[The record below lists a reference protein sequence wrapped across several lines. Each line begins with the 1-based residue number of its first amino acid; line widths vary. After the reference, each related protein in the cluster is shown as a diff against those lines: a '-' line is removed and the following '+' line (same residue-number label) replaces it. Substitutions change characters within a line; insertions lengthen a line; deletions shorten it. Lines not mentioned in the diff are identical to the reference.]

1 MEPSER
7 KIDPPSRSYGAAS
20 IEPGLRRMILIE
32 IIFPMV
38 LLILGIY
45 HGLMQ
50 VLYRAGMI
58 RSSQFLGLS
67 YFQGL
72 TLHGVVNAIVFTTFF
87 AVAFGYAIVRYY
99 LGRPLNM
106 KVAWLSFTLMMLG
119 TLLAAVAILSGKA
132 TVLYT
137 FYPPLRAHP
146 AFYIGVVLLVV
157 GSWLAFFNW
166 LPPYFAWKREHSG
179 EKIPLAVVGI
189 FAAFIVWLIAT
200 TPVAIEVIFLLI
212 PWSMGWVATVNVPL
226 ARMLFWFFGH
236 PLVYFWLLP
245 AYVMYYT
252 MLPKLAGGK
261 LFSDF
266 AGRLTFLWLVLYSA
280 PVGIH
285 HQFTEPGISSTW
297 KFVHAFFTM
306 LVAVPSFVTAFTI
319 AASLEHGAR
328 ERGGCGL
335 MGWWTKLPYLDKD
348 RWLFSYLFAGLVIFI
363 FGGVTGVINASYNL
377 DTVVHNTS
385 WLPAHFHQTIAG
397 PVFLSFI
404 GMSLFLVAEL
414 TGKEI
419 RFPTLNVWV
428 PYIWTLGIMIF
439 STGLFIGGAGGEP
452 RRTNMGL
459 SYTDPQSHLYH
470 PDWVYAKMLGS
481 IGGTIMA
488 VAALMFFIVFFATLF
503 SKRVNQ
509 GALELIVS
517 EPYHDERVPA
527 VQTFPPWLAGAA
539 LLLVIAYA
547 PPITQ
552 TIRSNFPGAPPYS
565 QDNPRP
571 ISRATN
577 R

>member
-1 MEPSER
+1 MNASEP
-7 KIDPPSRSYGAAS
+7 KID
-20 IEPGLRRMILIE
+20 IEPGLRKMILIE

-87 AVAFGYAIVRYY
+87 AVAFGYAIIRYY
-99 LGRPLNM
+99 LSRPLNM
-106 KVAWLSFTLMMLG
+106 KVAWLSFGLMVVG
-119 TLLAAVAILSGKA
+119 TLLAAAAILSGKA

-146 AFYIGVVLLVV
+146 AFYVGVVLLVI
-157 GSWLAFFNW
+157 GSWIAFFNW
-166 LPPYFAWKREHSG
+166 LPPYFSWKREHRG
-179 EKIPLAVVGI
+179 EKVPLAVVGI
-189 FAAFIVWLIAT
+189 FATFIIWLIAT

-212 PWSMGWVATVNVPL
+212 QWSMGWVATVNVPL

-236 PLVYFWLLP
+236 PLVYFWLVP

-306 LVAVPSFVTAFTI
+306 LVAVPSFLTAFTI
-319 AASLEHGAR
+319 AASLEYGAR
-328 ERGGCGL
+328 ERGGRGL
-335 MGWWTKLPYLDKD
+335 IGWWSKLPYLDKD
-348 RWLFSYLFAGLVIFI
+348 RWLFSYLFAGLFIFI

-377 DTVVHNTS
+377 DNVVHNTS

-397 PVFLSFI
+397 PVFLAYI
-404 GMSLFLVAEL
+404 GMSLFLLAKL

-419 RFPTLNVWV
+419 KFPTVNVWM
-428 PYIWTLGIMIF
+428 PYVWTVGIMIF

-452 RRTNMGL
+452 RRTNMGM

-470 PDWVYAKMLGS
+470 ADWGYARMLGS
-481 IGGTIMA
+481 IGGTIMTIAA
-488 VAALMFFIVFFATLF
+488 VMFFVVFFATLLG
-503 SKRVNQ
+503 KRQKQ
-509 GALELIVS
+509 GALEMIVS

-527 VQTFPPWLAGAA
+527 VQSFTPWLAGAA

-571 ISRATN
+571 IGNARSR
-577 R
+577 

>member
-1 MEPSER
+1 MELSADTIE
-7 KIDPPSRSYGAAS
+7 
-20 IEPGLRRMILIE
+20 IEPGLKRMILIE
-32 IIFPMV
+32 IIFPVV

-58 RSSQFLGLS
+58 HRSQFLGLD

-87 AVAFGYAIVRYY
+87 AVAFGYAIIRYY
-99 LGRPLNM
+99 LRKPLNM
-106 KVAWLSFTLMMLG
+106 KVAWLSFGLMVAG
-119 TLLAAVAILSGKA
+119 TLLAAAAILSGKA

-157 GSWLAFFNW
+157 GSWIAFLNW
-166 LPPYFAWKREHSG
+166 LPPYFAWKREHPG
-179 EKIPLAVVGI
+179 EKVPLAVVGI
-189 FAAFIVWLIAT
+189 FATFIVWLIAT

-306 LVAVPSFVTAFTI
+306 LVAVPSFVTAFTL
-319 AASLEHGAR
+319 AASMEHGAR
-328 ERGGCGL
+328 ERGGRGL
-335 MGWWTKLPYLDKD
+335 LGWWTKLPYVDKD

-385 WLPAHFHQTIAG
+385 WLPAHFHQTVAG
-397 PVFLSFI
+397 PVFLSYI
-404 GMSLFLVAEL
+404 GMSLFLVAKL

-419 RFPTLNVWV
+419 KFKTLNVWM

-452 RRTNMGL
+452 RRTNMGM
-459 SYTDPQSHLYH
+459 SYTDPQSRLYH
-470 PDWVYAKMLGS
+470 ADWQTAKMLGS

-488 VAALMFFIVFFATLF
+488 IAALIFFIVFFATLF
-503 SKRVNQ
+503 GKRTKQ

-517 EPYHDERVPA
+517 EPYHDERVPW
-527 VQTFPPWLAGAA
+527 VQSFTPWLAGAA

-547 PPITQ
+547 PPIAQ

-565 QDNPRP
+565 PDNPRP
-571 ISRATN
+571 VSALTKP
-577 R
+577 

>member
-1 MEPSER
+1 MELSER
-7 KIDPPSRSYGAAS
+7 KID
-20 IEPGLRRMILIE
+20 IEPGLKRMILIE
-32 IIFPMV
+32 IIFPIM
-38 LLILGIY
+38 LLVLGIY

-50 VLYRAGMI
+50 VLYRSGMI
-58 RSSQFLGLS
+58 HRTKFLGLE

-87 AVAFGYAIVRYY
+87 AVAFGYAVVRYY
-99 LGRPLNM
+99 LDRPFNM
-106 KVAWLSFTLMMLG
+106 KIAWLSFWLMTIG
-119 TLLAAVAILSGKA
+119 TLLAAAAILSGKA

-146 AFYIGVVLLVV
+146 TFYFGVVLLVV
-157 GSWLAFFNW
+157 GSWIAFFNW
-166 LPPYFAWKREHSG
+166 LPPYFLWKREHPG
-179 EKIPLAVVGI
+179 EKVPLAVVGI
-189 FAAFIVWLIAT
+189 FVTFIVWLIAT
-200 TPVAIEVIFLLI
+200 TPAAIEIIFLLI
-212 PWSMGWVATVNVPL
+212 PWSMGWVTTVNVPL

-266 AGRLTFLWLVLYSA
+266 AGRLTFLWLLLYSA

-306 LVAVPSFVTAFTI
+306 LVAVPSFLTAFTI
-319 AASLEHGAR
+319 GASMEHGAR
-328 ERGGCGL
+328 NRGGRGL
-335 MGWWTKLPYLDKD
+335 LGWWTKLPYVDKD

-363 FGGVTGVINASYNL
+363 FGGVTGIINASYNL
-377 DTVVHNTS
+377 DVVVHNTS
-385 WLPAHFHQTIAG
+385 WLPAHFHQTVAG
-397 PVFLSFI
+397 PVFLSYI
-404 GMSLFLVAEL
+404 GMSLYLVAKL
-414 TGKEI
+414 TGKDI
-419 RFPTLNVWV
+419 KFKTLNVWM

-452 RRTNMGL
+452 RRTNMGM

-470 PDWVYAKMLGS
+470 ADWQSAKMLGS
-481 IGGTIMA
+481 IGGTIMTI
-488 VAALMFFIVFFATLF
+488 AALIFFIVFFATLF
-503 SKRVNQ
+503 GKRTRQ
-509 GALELIVS
+509 GMLELIVS
-517 EPYHDERVPA
+517 EPYHDERAPV
-527 VQTFPPWLAGAA
+527 VQTFAPWLAGAV

-552 TIRSNFPGAPPYS
+552 TIRSNFPGAPAYS
-565 QDNPRP
+565 PDNPSPRSIAP
-571 ISRATN
+571 KP
-577 R
+577 

>member
-1 MEPSER
+1 MNGSEP
-7 KIDPPSRSYGAAS
+7 KID
-20 IEPGLRRMILIE
+20 IEPGLRKIVLIE
-32 IIFPMV
+32 IVFPMI

-106 KVAWLSFTLMMLG
+106 KVAWLSFGLMFVG
-119 TLLAAVAILSGKA
+119 TLLAAAAILAGKA

-146 AFYIGVVLLVV
+146 SFYIGVVLLVI
-157 GSWLAFFNW
+157 GSWIAFFNW
-166 LPPYFAWKREHSG
+166 LPPYFAWKREHAG
-179 EKIPLAVVGI
+179 EKVPLAVVGI
-189 FAAFIVWLIAT
+189 FATFIIWLIAT

-236 PLVYFWLLP
+236 PLVYFWLVP

-306 LVAVPSFVTAFTI
+306 LVAIPSFLTAFTI
-319 AASLEHGAR
+319 GASLEHGAR
-328 ERGGCGL
+328 ERGGRGFI
-335 MGWWTKLPYLDKD
+335 GWWSKLPYLDKD
-348 RWLFSYLFAGLVIFI
+348 RWLFSYLFAGLFIFI
-363 FGGVTGVINASYNL
+363 FGGITGVINASYNL

-385 WLPAHFHQTIAG
+385 WLPAHFHQTVAG
-397 PVFLSFI
+397 PIFLAYI
-404 GMSLFLVAEL
+404 GMSLFLVATL
-414 TGKEI
+414 MGKEI
-419 RFPTLNVWV
+419 KLPTWNVWV
-428 PYIWTLGIMIF
+428 PYIWTVGIMIL
-439 STGLFIGGAGGEP
+439 STGLFIGGASGEP

-470 PDWVYAKMLGS
+470 PDWLAAKILGS
-481 IGGTIMA
+481 VGGTIMT
-488 VAALMFFIVFFATLF
+488 VAALMFFCVFFATLF
-503 SKRVNQ
+503 SKRVKQ
-509 GALELIVS
+509 GDLELIVS

-527 VQTFPPWLAGAA
+527 VQTFTPWLAGAA

-547 PPITQ
+547 APIAQ
-552 TIRSNFPGAPPYS
+552 TIRSNFPGAPGYS
-565 QDNPRP
+565 PDNPRP
-571 ISRATN
+571 ITSTRS
-577 R
+577 